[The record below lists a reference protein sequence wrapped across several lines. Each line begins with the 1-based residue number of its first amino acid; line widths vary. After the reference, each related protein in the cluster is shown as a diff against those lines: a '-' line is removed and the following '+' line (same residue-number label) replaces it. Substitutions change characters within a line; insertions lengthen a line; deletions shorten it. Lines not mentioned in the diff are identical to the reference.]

1 MAAEASEAPSRG
13 ETVEAA
19 QIPAETMHS
28 VAQSSAPVVPSNSQV
43 NNTEVAQSWTQSA
56 SRLGGEGLPRKG
68 GSPDS
73 ISSKIRGKKILWYH
87 PILDPYTNTC
97 HHHKA
102 TTATS
107 RLVRW
112 YGNCSRNLLRGNVCR
127 VSHGRSFFLRVPL
140 LQCCRK
146 WPPSVAL
153 RYIARCIVATARPG
167 PQSLAISALQR

>member
-1 MAAEASEAPSRG
+1 MAAETSEAPSRG
-13 ETVEAA
+13 DSVEAA

-28 VAQSSAPVVPSNSQV
+28 VAQSSAPVEPSNSQV
-43 NNTEVAQSWTQSA
+43 NKTEVAQSWTQSA

-97 HHHKA
+97 HHHNA

-107 RLVRW
+107 RLV
-112 YGNCSRNLLRGNVCR
+112 GMVIVFATCCEAM
-127 VSHGRSFFLRVPL
+127 HAEFHTDAQCFRVPL

-153 RYIARCIVATARPG
+153 R
-167 PQSLAISALQR
+167 